1 MRRQNHSCDQCRRS
15 KRGCDAPSLGAGQRN
30 SALGQLNT
38 ENGSLKCS
46 YCSKT
51 NKTCTWEWAK
61 AQTRQRSVAYG
72 FKSPSK
78 ETAGRRREKTHSSFD
93 SPMVQGP
100 LAADTDDNCFSSLQV
115 DAWRMDDCLYFPG
128 KSEYEWSVPALQTS
142 LFTDP
147 FIEYSIPSD
156 IPSLRTEVSED
167 PTTTSD
173 LAGDAN
179 ATNCYNIE
187 PQVSEFLPGTDAIT
201 PAQYCHPL
209 QDDGFMSLAKRRRL
223 SSEGTGSQRTSLS
236 RFSVDQDMMSHTN
249 SQLISTNL
257 LQIYH
262 DVLEHNLSCWLTEIN
277 NPLTAQSRPG
287 DTEIRTG
294 LVREWG
300 TTWSNRIYT
309 RAIQLDRE
317 SMSANLV
324 RLTPAEDASVTN
336 ALHLAIM
343 AFATQWAQGSHRQRE
358 RYPTGSTSPGNES
371 DGFAEEFDRSLQHQ
385 IWAQAKRALQDV
397 DELESYRVALAE
409 LIFGLTQKAWS
420 HGPEDEHAGG
430 ATKIHSRGVGF
441 EAEIKARLGEII
453 SKEGPPIY
461 MERAARKVQT
471 LQARY
476 NAGRRGIRSSVVDSN
491 AVEATS
497 NPRFF
502 SSKENRETA
511 GLLYWFAVMFDTVSS
526 SMNERPVVVPDED
539 IPHYAD
545 EDLPDAAAEDE
556 GPLPGRWDVESFV
569 HDDVENP
576 AYKPTWPCP
585 YEDAAKAVT
594 KAAPVKVL
602 LFRHLSYLQGI
613 LRRGARGKTVED
625 IIISTLSLYRYW
637 NKTYGSFF
645 RELMLDIDSIPE
657 RIRSWFFCISCHW
670 NLAALMIA
678 DLVAFVDDNGL
689 GTDVETR
696 ARIEGKIAWR
706 IRDAS
711 TQELSELALISIPFP
726 GLRDDSNF
734 HHAVNEGTILTE
746 PWTMILIKAFSMA
759 SAILLGEADEAL
771 RHGATQ
777 LGLTGGHFEETLG
790 KVLNCIKA
798 LWHLGKKSDM
808 ARKAADFLSLT
819 TERLQAEYGT
829 GGGIRC

>member
-30 SALGQLNT
+30 STRGQLNIG
-38 ENGSLKCS
+38 NGSIKCS
-46 YCSKT
+46 YCNKT

-61 AQTRQRSVAYG
+61 AQTRQRSIAYG
-72 FKSPSK
+72 SKSPSK
-78 ETAGRRREKTHSSFD
+78 EIAGRRHPFI
-93 SPMVQGP
+93 
-100 LAADTDDNCFSSLQV
+100 
-115 DAWRMDDCLYFPG
+115 DCLIPND
-128 KSEYEWSVPALQTS
+128 VPS
-142 LFTDP
+142 F
-147 FIEYSIPSD
+147 
-156 IPSLRTEVSED
+156 RTEVSED
-167 PTTTSD
+167 PTSTPE
-173 LAGDAN
+173 LAGDAT
-179 ATNCYNIE
+179 ATISYKTE
-187 PQVSEFLPGTDAIT
+187 PQLSDYLPGTDSIS
-201 PAQYCHPL
+201 PAQYCYPV
-209 QDDGFMSLAKRRRL
+209 QDDGLMPLAKRRRT
-223 SSEGTGSQRTSLS
+223 SSNGTGSQRTSLS
-236 RFSVDQDMMSHTN
+236 LFSADHEMISNTN

-277 NPLTAQSRPG
+277 NPLTAQSRHG
-287 DTEIRTG
+287 DTENRTG

-317 SMSANLV
+317 SISANLV
-324 RLTPAEDASVTN
+324 RLTPAQDASVTN

-343 AFATQWAQGSHRQRE
+343 AFATQWAQGSRRQRE
-358 RYPTGSTSPGNES
+358 RYPTCSISSGDDS
-371 DGFAEEFDRSLQHQ
+371 DGLAEEFDRSLQHQ

-420 HGPEDEHAGG
+420 H
-430 ATKIHSRGVGF
+430 
-441 EAEIKARLGEII
+441 EAEDRGPGGEMKVYPRGIDLETEVKARLGTII
-453 SKEGPPIY
+453 AKEGPPIY

-476 NAGRRGIRSSVVDSN
+476 NAGRRGLGSSILEND
-491 AVEATS
+491 AVTATGS
-497 NPRFF
+497 TQFF
-502 SSKENRETA
+502 SNKENRETA

-545 EDLPDAAAEDE
+545 EELHETAPEDDT
-556 GPLPGRWDVESFV
+556 PSRGRWDVESFV

-613 LRRGARGKTVED
+613 LRRGARGKRVED
-625 IIISTLSLYRYW
+625 IISSTLSLYRYW

-645 RELMLDIDSIPE
+645 RELMLDIDSVPE

-678 DLVAFVDDNGL
+678 DLVAFVDDNKL
-689 GTDVETR
+689 GIDSEAR
-696 ARIEGKIAWR
+696 ARIAGRITWR

-711 TQELSELALISIPFP
+711 TQELSELAAISIPCQ
-726 GLRDDSNF
+726 GLQDDSNF

-746 PWTMILIKAFSMA
+746 PWTMILIRAFSMA

-771 RHGATQ
+771 RHGAAQ
-777 LGLTGGHFEETLG
+777 LGYTGGHFEETLG

-819 TERLQAEYGT
+819 TERLQADYGA
-829 GGGIRC
+829 GRRG

>member
-15 KRGCDAPSLGAGQRN
+15 KRGCDAPSLRAGQRN
-30 SALGQLNT
+30 SNLGQLDFG
-38 ENGSLKCS
+38 NGSTKCS
-46 YCSKT
+46 YCNKT

-61 AQTRQRSVAYG
+61 AQTLQRSIAYG
-72 FKSPSK
+72 SKSPLK
-78 ETAGRRREKTHSSFD
+78 EIAGRRREKRDYSFD
-93 SPMVQGP
+93 SPLAQEP
-100 LAADTDDNCFSSLQV
+100 LAGNNDDSYFSSLQADGWRV
-115 DAWRMDDCLYFPG
+115 DDSLYFPG
-128 KSEYEWSVPALQTS
+128 KSDYEWSIPTLQTS

-147 FIEYSIPSD
+147 FVDYSIPND
-156 IPSLRTEVSED
+156 VPSFRTEVSED

-173 LAGDAN
+173 PAGDAT
-179 ATNCYNIE
+179 AIDSYKRE
-187 PQVSEFLPGTDAIT
+187 PQLSEYLPGTDPIS
-201 PAQYCHPL
+201 PAQYCYPV
-209 QDDGFMSLAKRRRL
+209 QEDGLMSLAKRRRI
-223 SSEGTGSQRTSLS
+223 SSDGTGSQRTSLS
-236 RFSVDQDMMSHTN
+236 SFSAEQEMMSHSN

-277 NPLTAQSRPG
+277 NPLTAQPRNG
-287 DTEIRTG
+287 DTENNMG

-300 TTWSNRIYT
+300 TAWSNRIYT
-309 RAIQLDRE
+309 RAIQLDRD
-317 SMSANLV
+317 SISANMV
-324 RLTPAEDASVTN
+324 RLTPAQDASVTN

-358 RYPTGSTSPGNES
+358 RYPTSFASPVDVS
-371 DGFAEEFDRSLQHQ
+371 DGLAEEFDRSLQHQ

-409 LIFGLTQKAWS
+409 LIFGLTQKAWD
-420 HGPEDEHAGG
+420 HEPEDRDFGG
-430 ATKIHSRGVGF
+430 DIAPHSRGVGL
-441 EAEIKARLGEII
+441 ETEVKARLGDII

-461 MERAARKVQT
+461 MERAARKVQM

-476 NAGRRGIRSSVVDSN
+476 NAGRRGLKSSVVNND
-491 AVEATS
+491 AVEATGTS
-497 NPRFF
+497 QFF
-502 SSKENRETA
+502 SSKGNRETA

-545 EDLPDAAAEDE
+545 EGLDDTAAEDDT
-556 GPLPGRWDVESFV
+556 PLHGRWDVGSFV

-585 YEDAAKAVT
+585 YEEAAKAVT

-613 LRRGARGKTVED
+613 LRKGARGKRVED
-625 IIISTLSLYRYW
+625 IISSTLSLYRYW

-645 RELMLDIDSIPE
+645 RELMLDIDSVPE

-678 DLVAFVDDNGL
+678 DLVAFVDDNSL
-689 GTDVETR
+689 GTDFETR

-711 TQELSELALISIPFP
+711 TQELSELAVISIPYQ
-726 GLRDDSNF
+726 GLQDESNF

-746 PWTMILIKAFSMA
+746 PWTMILIRAFSMA

-771 RHGATQ
+771 RHGAAQ
-777 LGLTGGHFEETLG
+777 LGYTGGHFEETLG
-790 KVLNCIKA
+790 KVMNCIKA

-819 TERLQAEYGT
+819 TERLQADYGT
-829 GGGIRC
+829 GGGIG

>member
-1 MRRQNHSCDQCRRS
+1 MPQE
-15 KRGCDAPSLGAGQRN
+15 SLA
-30 SALGQLNT
+30 
-38 ENGSLKCS
+38 
-46 YCSKT
+46 T
-51 NKTCTWEWAK
+51 NNND
-61 AQTRQRSVAYG
+61 Y
-72 FKSPSK
+72 
-78 ETAGRRREKTHSSFD
+78 
-93 SPMVQGP
+93 
-100 LAADTDDNCFSSLQV
+100 CFSSLQADSWGV
-115 DAWRMDDCLYFPG
+115 DDYLCFPG
-128 KSEYEWSVPALQTS
+128 KSDYEWNVPALQTP
-142 LFTDP
+142 LFGDP
-147 FIEYSIPSD
+147 LMDYSIPND

-173 LAGDAN
+173 LPGDAD
-179 ATNCYNIE
+179 ATISYTIE
-187 PQVSEFLPGTDAIT
+187 PQLSEYPPGSDAIS
-201 PAQYCHPL
+201 PAQYCYPL
-209 QDDGFMSLAKRRRL
+209 QDDGLRSLTKRRRL
-223 SSEGTGSQRTSLS
+223 SSNGSGSQRTSLS
-236 RFSVDQDMMSHTN
+236 RFSVDQEMMSHTN

-277 NPLTAQSRPG
+277 NPLTTQSRHG
-287 DTEIRTG
+287 DTENRAG

-300 TTWSNRIYT
+300 TAWSNRIYT

-317 SMSANLV
+317 SISANLV
-324 RLTPAEDASVTN
+324 RLTPAQDASVTN

-358 RYPTGSTSPGNES
+358 RYPTTSTSSGDES

-409 LIFGLTQKAWS
+409 LIFGLTQKAWN
-420 HGPEDEHAGG
+420 HEPGDRDLGG
-430 ATKIHSRGVGF
+430 TTNIRSRGVGL
-441 EAEIKARLGEII
+441 ESEVKARLGDIM
-453 SKEGPPIY
+453 SREGPPIY

-476 NAGRRGIRSSVVDSN
+476 NAGLRGIGSSVVIN
-491 AVEATS
+491 NGVEAAGNS
-497 NPRFF
+497 QFF
-502 SSKENRETA
+502 SSKENKETA

-539 IPHYAD
+539 IPRYTD
-545 EDLPDAAAEDE
+545 EDLPDTATEDDT
-556 GPLPGRWDVESFV
+556 PPQGRWDVGSFV

-602 LFRHLSYLQGI
+602 LFRHLSYLQGT
-613 LRRGARGKTVED
+613 LRRGARGERVED
-625 IIISTLSLYRYW
+625 IISSTLSLYRYW

-645 RELMLDIDSIPE
+645 RELMLDVDSVPE

-678 DLVAFVDDNGL
+678 DLVAFVDNNNL
-689 GTDVETR
+689 GTDIETR
-696 ARIEGKIAWR
+696 ARTEGRIAWR

-711 TQELSELALISIPFP
+711 TQELSELAVISIPCQ
-726 GLRDDSNF
+726 GLHDDSNF

-746 PWTMILIKAFSMA
+746 PWTMILIRAFSMA

-771 RHGATQ
+771 RHGAAQ
-777 LGLTGGHFEETLG
+777 LGYTGGHFEETLG
-790 KVLNCIKA
+790 KVMNCIKA

-819 TERLQAEYGT
+819 TDRLQADYGT
-829 GGGIRC
+829 GGVVIG

>member
-30 SALGQLNT
+30 SNLGQVNIG
-38 ENGSLKCS
+38 GSSFKCS

-61 AQTRQRSVAYG
+61 AQTLQRSTAYG
-72 FKSPSK
+72 SKSPLK
-78 ETAGRRREKTHSSFD
+78 GLPGRRREKMDASFD
-93 SPMVQGP
+93 SSMAQKP
-100 LAADTDDNCFSSLQV
+100 LDSNDDDDCFSSLQA
-115 DAWRMDDCLYFPG
+115 DSWRVEDYLCFPG
-128 KSEYEWSVPALQTS
+128 KSDYEWNVPALQTS
-142 LFTDP
+142 VFEDP
-147 FIEYSIPSD
+147 FMRYSLPND
-156 IPSLRTEVSED
+156 VPYFRTVVSED
-167 PTTTSD
+167 PTTTSE
-173 LAGDAN
+173 LTGDAN
-179 ATNCYNIE
+179 ATISYTIE
-187 PQVSEFLPGTDAIT
+187 PQLSECPPGTDAVS

-209 QDDGFMSLAKRRRL
+209 QDDGLVSLAKRRRL
-223 SSEGTGSQRTSLS
+223 SSDGTGSQRTSLS
-236 RFSVDQDMMSHTN
+236 RFSVDQEMMSHTN

-277 NPLTAQSRPG
+277 NPLTTQSRHR
-287 DTEIRTG
+287 DTENRAG

-300 TTWSNRIYT
+300 TAWSNRIYT

-317 SMSANLV
+317 SISANLV
-324 RLTPAEDASVTN
+324 RLTPAQDASVTN

-358 RYPTGSTSPGNES
+358 RYPTASTSSGDES

-409 LIFGLTQKAWS
+409 LIFGLTQKAWDHEPGDREFRGATDIRS
-420 HGPEDEHAGG
+420 HG
-430 ATKIHSRGVGF
+430 VGL
-441 EAEIKARLGEII
+441 ETEVKARLGDII
-453 SKEGPPIY
+453 STEGPPIY

-476 NAGRRGIRSSVVDSN
+476 NAGRRGIGSSVGNNN
-491 AVEATS
+491 AVEATGTS
-497 NPRFF
+497 QFF
-502 SSKENRETA
+502 SSKENKETA

-545 EDLPDAAAEDE
+545 EDLPDTATEDDT
-556 GPLPGRWDVESFV
+556 PPHGRWDVGSFV

-613 LRRGARGKTVED
+613 LRRGARGKKVED
-625 IIISTLSLYRYW
+625 IISSTLSLYRYW

-645 RELMLDIDSIPE
+645 RELMLDVNSVPE

-678 DLVAFVDDNGL
+678 DLVAFVDENNL
-689 GTDVETR
+689 GTDIETW
-696 ARIEGKIAWR
+696 ARTEGKIAWR

-711 TQELSELALISIPFP
+711 TQELSELAVISIPCQ
-726 GLRDDSNF
+726 GSQDDSNF

-746 PWTMILIKAFSMA
+746 PWTMILIRAFSMA

-771 RHGATQ
+771 RHGAAQ
-777 LGLTGGHFEETLG
+777 LGYTGGHFEETLG

-808 ARKAADFLSLT
+808 ARKAADFLSST
-819 TERLQAEYGT
+819 TERLQADYGT
-829 GGGIRC
+829 GGVIG

>member
-15 KRGCDAPSLGAGQRN
+15 KRACDAPSLEVGQGN
-30 SALGQLNT
+30 WALGQSNM
-38 ENGSLKCS
+38 GSDSIKCS
-46 YCSKT
+46 YCNKT
-51 NKTCTWEWAK
+51 NKACTMEWAK
-61 AQTRQRSVAYG
+61 AQTYQRSIAYG
-72 FKSPSK
+72 SKSSQK
-78 ETAGRRREKTHSSFD
+78 EIAGNRRREQTDSSFD
-93 SPMVQGP
+93 SALTQEP
-100 LAADTDDNCFSSLQV
+100 LATENDDSSLASLQADGWRV
-115 DAWRMDDCLYFPG
+115 DDSYYFPG
-128 KSEYEWSVPALQTS
+128 QSDYEWSVPILQTS

-147 FIEYSIPSD
+147 FIDCPLPNDVPSF
-156 IPSLRTEVSED
+156 RTDVSED

-173 LAGDAN
+173 LAGDPAIPIS
-179 ATNCYNIE
+179 YKME
-187 PQVSEFLPGTDAIT
+187 PQMSEYPLGTESISPG
-201 PAQYCHPL
+201 QYCNPL
-209 QDDGFMSLAKRRRL
+209 QDDGTISLAKRRRI
-223 SSEGTGSQRTSLS
+223 SSDGPGSQRKSLS
-236 RFSVDQDMMSHTN
+236 ISSVDQEMISHCN
-249 SQLISTNL
+249 SQLISKNL

-262 DVLEHNLSCWLTEIN
+262 DVLEHNLSCWLTAIN
-277 NPLTAQSRPG
+277 NPLTPQSRHE
-287 DTEIRTG
+287 DAESHTG

-300 TTWSNRIYT
+300 SAWSNRIYA

-317 SMSANLV
+317 LISANIV
-324 RLTPAEDASVTN
+324 RLTRPQDAAVTN

-343 AFATQWAQGSHRQRE
+343 AFSTQWAQGSHRQKE
-358 RYPTGSTSPGNES
+358 QYPNTFTATGDDS
-371 DGFAEEFDRSLQHQ
+371 DSFAEEFDRSLQQQ
-385 IWAQAKRALQDV
+385 IWAQAKRALQAV

-409 LIFGLTQKAWS
+409 LIFGLTQKAWG
-420 HGPEDEHAGG
+420 HEAEDGDAGVD
-430 ATKIHSRGVGF
+430 TNIHSRGVGL
-441 EAEIKARLGEII
+441 ENEVKARLGDII

-476 NAGRRGIRSSVVDSN
+476 NAGRRGLGSPVVSN
-491 AVEATS
+491 NSVEATGS
-497 NPRFF
+497 PQFF
-502 SSKENRETA
+502 SSKENRETM

-545 EDLPDAAAEDE
+545 EDLYDTATENDA
-556 GPLPGRWDVESFV
+556 PIHGRWDVGEFV

-602 LFRHLSYLQGI
+602 LFRQLSYLQGI
-613 LRRGARGKTVED
+613 LRRGARGKRVED
-625 IIISTLSLYRYW
+625 IISSTLSLYRYW

-678 DLVAFVDDNGL
+678 DLVAFVDDNSL
-689 GTDVETR
+689 GTDAETR
-696 ARIEGKIAWR
+696 ARIAGKIAWR
-706 IRDAS
+706 IRDAG
-711 TQELSELALISIPFP
+711 TQELSELAVISIPCH
-726 GLRDDSNF
+726 GLQDDSNF

-746 PWTMILIKAFSMA
+746 PWTMILIRAFSMA

-771 RHGATQ
+771 RHGAAQ
-777 LGLTGGHFEETLG
+777 LGYTGGHFEETMG
-790 KVLNCIKA
+790 KVVNCIKA

-819 TERLQAEYGT
+819 TQRLRADYGT
-829 GGGIRC
+829 GGEG

>member
-1 MRRQNHSCDQCRRS
+1 MPKVEKRMRC
-15 KRGCDAPSLGAGQRN
+15 SL
-30 SALGQLNT
+30 LGSRTTQLESVAT
-38 ENGSLKCS
+38 DSFKCS
-46 YCSKT
+46 YCNKT
-51 NKTCTWEWAK
+51 NKTCTWEWAR
-61 AQTRQRSVAYG
+61 AQTLQRAIAYG
-72 FKSPSK
+72 SKSPLKGVS
-78 ETAGRRREKTHSSFD
+78 GRRREKTDSSFD
-93 SPMVQGP
+93 SSMPQES
-100 LAADTDDNCFSSLQV
+100 LATNHNDYCFSSLQADSWGV
-115 DAWRMDDCLYFPG
+115 DDYLCFPG
-128 KSEYEWSVPALQTS
+128 KSDYEWNVPALQTP
-142 LFTDP
+142 LFGDP
-147 FIEYSIPSD
+147 FIDYSIPND
-156 IPSLRTEVSED
+156 IPSLRTEVSDD

-173 LAGDAN
+173 LPGDAD
-179 ATNCYNIE
+179 ATISYTIE
-187 PQVSEFLPGTDAIT
+187 PQLSEYPPGSDAIS

-209 QDDGFMSLAKRRRL
+209 QDDGLRSLAKRRRL
-223 SSEGTGSQRTSLS
+223 SSNGSGSQRTSLS
-236 RFSVDQDMMSHTN
+236 RFSVDQEMMSHTN

-277 NPLTAQSRPG
+277 NPLTTQSRHG
-287 DTEIRTG
+287 DAEKRAG

-300 TTWSNRIYT
+300 TAWSNRIYT

-317 SMSANLV
+317 SISANLV
-324 RLTPAEDASVTN
+324 RLTPAQDASVTN

-358 RYPTGSTSPGNES
+358 RYPTTSTSSGDES

-409 LIFGLTQKAWS
+409 LIFGLTQKAWN
-420 HGPEDEHAGG
+420 HEPGDRDFGG
-430 ATKIHSRGVGF
+430 TTNIRSRGVGL
-441 EAEIKARLGEII
+441 ESEVKARLGDIM
-453 SKEGPPIY
+453 SREGPPIY

-476 NAGRRGIRSSVVDSN
+476 NAGLRGIGSSVVIN
-491 AVEATS
+491 NGVEAAGNS
-497 NPRFF
+497 QFF
-502 SSKENRETA
+502 SSKENKETA

-539 IPHYAD
+539 IPRYTD
-545 EDLPDAAAEDE
+545 EDLPDTATEDDT
-556 GPLPGRWDVESFV
+556 PPQGRWDVGSFV

-602 LFRHLSYLQGI
+602 LFRHLS
-613 LRRGARGKTVED
+613 
-625 IIISTLSLYRYW
+625 
-637 NKTYGSFF
+637 
-645 RELMLDIDSIPE
+645 ELMLDVDSVPE

-678 DLVAFVDDNGL
+678 DLVAFVDDNNL
-689 GTDVETR
+689 GTDIETR
-696 ARIEGKIAWR
+696 ARTE
-706 IRDAS
+706 
-711 TQELSELALISIPFP
+711 
-726 GLRDDSNF
+726 
-734 HHAVNEGTILTE
+734 VNEGTILTE
-746 PWTMILIKAFSMA
+746 PWTMILIRAFSMA

-771 RHGATQ
+771 RHGAAQ
-777 LGLTGGHFEETLG
+777 LGYTGGHFEETLD
-790 KVLNCIKA
+790 KVINCIKA

-819 TERLQAEYGT
+819 TDRLQADYGT
-829 GGGIRC
+829 GRVVTG